1 MQRLTSALVT
11 FFFATGPAQ
20 ALSVT
25 PIEKVLQ
32 MLSDLQAKIQAD
44 GEAATKTYE
53 EFAAFCK
60 GRSKD
65 LEFEI
70 KTGKF
75 EVEQLEASIAKESAL
90 IDSLDTK
97 IEELSFKITTD
108 AADVKAATVI
118 RGKEEASFGD
128 EEVELTGAI
137 DVLERALAILKREMQ
152 KGGAAMLQLQGAG
165 DVAQALSALVGASAL
180 SSADGARLTALVQGA
195 QRSTDGEDDAG
206 LGAPDAAVY
215 KGHSGDIIATL
226 ESLLETAQKQ
236 LEDARKAET
245 SSLHTF
251 QLLKQSL
258 EDSIAFATKD
268 LEAAKKGR
276 AESSERKAGDDEALA
291 MTSKDLAAD
300 SSSLADLQAE
310 CSVKAQEFEAA
321 TKSRNEEL
329 KALAEAQKVIAEETG
344 GAEKLTYGLSQT
356 SLLQLRRSKL
366 TSGTDLAKFE
376 AVRLVRDLA
385 RKHHSSS
392 LAQLASRLAAA
403 VDSSAAAAGGEDPFK
418 KVKGLIADMIAKLEA
433 EADADAT
440 HKAFCDKEL
449 AENGAK
455 KAEKTA
461 EIEKLSAKIDQMS
474 THSAKLK
481 EQVAA
486 LQAALSELA
495 SSQAEMDKVRQDEH
509 AEYVKSKADLEQGL
523 EGVKLALKILREY
536 YAKEDKAHAAA
547 EGAGSSIIGLLEV
560 IESDLTTGLAGV
572 IATEKSAQAEY
583 ESETKENEIEKNAKE
598 QDVKYK
604 SKTAADLDL
613 AVARDS
619 SDRAGVQ
626 AELDAVLETL
636 ASLDKQ
642 CTEVAETYEARKSR
656 REAEIAGLKEALAI
670 LEGQA
675 VLLEQSVWRTLR
687 GVRRHHIGA

>member
-1 MQRLTSALVT
+1 
-11 FFFATGPAQ
+11 
-20 ALSVT
+20 
-25 PIEKVLQ
+25 
-32 MLSDLQAKIQAD
+32 
-44 GEAATKTYE
+44 
-53 EFAAFCK
+53 
-60 GRSKD
+60 
-65 LEFEI
+65 
-70 KTGKF
+70 
-75 EVEQLEASIAKESAL
+75 
-90 IDSLDTK
+90 
-97 IEELSFKITTD
+97 
-108 AADVKAATVI
+108 
-118 RGKEEASFGD
+118 
-128 EEVELTGAI
+128 
-137 DVLERALAILKREMQ
+137 
-152 KGGAAMLQLQGAG
+152 
-165 DVAQALSALVGASAL
+165 
-180 SSADGARLTALVQGA
+180 
-195 QRSTDGEDDAG
+195 
-206 LGAPDAAVY
+206 
-215 KGHSGDIIATL
+215 
-226 ESLLETAQKQ
+226 
-236 LEDARKAET
+236 
-245 SSLHTF
+245 
-251 QLLKQSL
+251 
-258 EDSIAFATKD
+258 
-268 LEAAKKGR
+268 
-276 AESSERKAGDDEALA
+276 
-291 MTSKDLAAD
+291 
-300 SSSLADLQAE
+300 
-310 CSVKAQEFEAA
+310 
-321 TKSRNEEL
+321 
-329 KALAEAQKVIAEETG
+329 VIAEETG
-344 GAEKLTYGLSQT
+344 GAGKLTYGLSQT

-366 TSGTDLAKFE
+366 TSGADLAKFE

-403 VDSSAAAAGGEDPFK
+403 VESSAAAAGGEDPFK
-418 KVKGLIADMIAKLEA
+418 KVKGLIADMIARLED

-486 LQAALSELA
+486 LQTALSELA

-536 YAKEDKAHAAA
+536 YAQEDKAHAAA

-687 GVRRHHIGA
+687 GVRRHRPRSAGGQ